1 MDPTM
6 IVSLINICVEL
17 NVCFMEVKCGSENV
31 CSDWI
36 CSYNNKI

>member
-17 NVCFMEVKCGSENV
+17 NVCFMEVKCESESMCIV
-31 CSDWI
+31 
-36 CSYNNKI
+36 